1 MVVRGKLTGK
11 PDGPYHVA
19 DIESY
24 TELDLDRLSEA
35 MRDGNGK
42 ASAPDFDEERGRT
55 GIEESGATNTGQ
67 DTSESAA
74 ENTITRKRKRREPT
88 QEQLTDRPRRHIK
101 PIERLSAETK
111 DSLHRQAHMTT
122 ALAAAV
128 SSGDMFTNLAVDQIQ
143 KEGTTKPRA
152 EHMQRE
158 DFEPPTREFMQQ
170 CAFRD
175 KWEAGEQE
183 ELRFIEKHEVWR
195 KQKAKPYGRSSTIE
209 V

>member
-42 ASAPDFDEERGRT
+42 ASAPDIDKERGRT
-55 GIEESGATNTGQ
+55 GIYESLGAANTGQ

-74 ENTITRKRKRREPT
+74 ESTTLRKRKRWEPT
-88 QEQLTDRPRRHIK
+88 QEQLTDRPRRQIK
-101 PIERLSAETK
+101 PIERLSAGTK
-111 DSLHRQAHMTT
+111 DSSHRQAHMTT

-128 SSGDMFTNLAVDQIQ
+128 SSGDMFTNLAVDQIHKKANSRNPCERAGWHSFRGKGPDGT
-143 KEGTTKPRA
+143 KERGSK
-152 EHMQRE
+152 MI
-158 DFEPPTREFMQQ
+158 
-170 CAFRD
+170 
-175 KWEAGEQE
+175 E
-183 ELRFIEKHEVWR
+183 ETN
-195 KQKAKPYGRSSTIE
+195 A
-209 V
+209 